1 MADDKK
7 RDDYAIE
14 LGERSNGKPNGH
26 FDAAPRP
33 PPPSAQAVSMASIS
47 NNPTI
52 SILAYC
58 CSSILMMVANKYVVS
73 GTHFNLNFFLL
84 AVQVRINHVRWRRID
99 GWDSADKHGFARP
112 SFA

>member
-7 RDDYAIE
+7 RDDGYE
-14 LGERSNGKPNGH
+14 LDARSNGKPNGH

-33 PPPSAQAVSMASIS
+33 PPPSQHATTMAALS
-47 NNPTI
+47 NNPTV

-58 CSSILMMVANKYVVS
+58 GSSILMMVANKYVVS

-84 AVQVRINHVRWRRID
+84 AVQVRTV
-99 GWDSADKHGFARP
+99 P
-112 SFA
+112 

>member
-7 RDDYAIE
+7 RDDDYE
-14 LGERSNGKPNGH
+14 LGERSTRPNAH

-33 PPPSAQAVSMASIS
+33 PPPTAQAHHMAAVS

-58 CSSILMMVANKYVVS
+58 GSSILMMVANKYVVS

-84 AVQVRINHVRWRRID
+84 AVQVRQRDPAETRWERRA
-99 GWDSADKHGFARP
+99 GEVARGHR
-112 SFA
+112 

>member
-1 MADDKK
+1 MADEKK

-14 LGERSNGKPNGH
+14 LGDRAGSSKPNGH

-33 PPPSAQAVSMASIS
+33 PPPSANAVNMAAIS

-58 CSSILMMVANKYVVS
+58 GSSILMMVANKYVVS

-84 AVQVRINHVRWRRID
+84 AVQVRTSHLDRLER
-99 GWDSADKHGFARP
+99 G
-112 SFA
+112 